1 MAKVNSGESGG
12 GGRSVWKIALGV
24 VLGLGLF
31 ATVLI
36 VGCAALIG
44 SAANSV
50 DEEAQAH
57 SITKKEF
64 REMPLGL
71 SQATVIKRYGKPE
84 DAQKFE
90 NKSYFGSGSEQSSC
104 IYYNESGKGL
114 FEGSSFQLCFT
125 NGVLDSKNAY

>member
-1 MAKVNSGESGG
+1 MASKTNDGG

-31 ATVLI
+31 VTVLV

-44 SAANSV
+44 SAADSV
-50 DEEAQAH
+50 DKEAQAH

-64 REMPLGL
+64 RQMPLGL
-71 SQATVIKRYGKPE
+71 SQATVIERYGKPE

-90 NKSYFGSGSEQSSC
+90 SQSFYGSGTDKSSC

-125 NGVLDSKNAY
+125 DGVLDSKNAY